1 MSFEK
6 YNVPEG
12 YIMIAF
18 SDKKLSVGILGI
30 NPGKELA
37 KHNRPVLESLYQIK
51 GSCVMKLF
59 EEDGKIKEVVLKE
72 GESIDIPP
80 FKFHIHSNPN
90 KEESIAFWKASG
102 DIVGII
108 NKIRRSSNI

>member
-1 MSFEK
+1 MNFEK
-6 YNVPEG
+6 YKVPEG

-18 SDKKLSVGILGI
+18 SDRNLSVGIMGI

-37 KHNRPVLESLYQIK
+37 KHNRPVLESLYQLK

-59 EEDGKIKEVVLKE
+59 EEDGKIKEIILKE
-72 GESIDIPP
+72 GESIDIPQ

-90 KEESIAFWKASG
+90 KEESITFWKASG
-102 DIVGII
+102 DIVDII
-108 NKIRRSSNI
+108 NKIRNSNTI